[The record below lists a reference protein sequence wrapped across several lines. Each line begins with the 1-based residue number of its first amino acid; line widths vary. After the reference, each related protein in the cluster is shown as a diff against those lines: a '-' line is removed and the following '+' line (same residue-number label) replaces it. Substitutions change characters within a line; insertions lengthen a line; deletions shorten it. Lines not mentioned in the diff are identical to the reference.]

1 MAAQAGN
8 EDNEDKQSN
17 YKKKGLSQN
26 SGHLNKMHIKSRK
39 KKKERKKKNKGFKQ
53 IASVSKLRLQHR
65 FPSVQS

>member
-8 EDNEDKQSN
+8 EDDEDKQRN

-26 SGHLNKMHIKSRK
+26 SSHLNKVHKKTQK
-39 KKKERKKKNKGFKQ
+39 KKKGKKKWLKQ
-53 IASVSKLRLQHR
+53 ITSVSNLRLGHG